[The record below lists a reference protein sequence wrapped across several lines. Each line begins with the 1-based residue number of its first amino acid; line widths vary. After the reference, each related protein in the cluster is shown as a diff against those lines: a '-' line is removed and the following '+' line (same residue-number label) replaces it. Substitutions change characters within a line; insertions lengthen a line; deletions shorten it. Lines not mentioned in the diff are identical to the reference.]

1 MSGQKRT
8 AGVLWASP
16 ADRIMLAEARA
27 GAHDSR
33 VHVGV
38 FSRMPGPAPA
48 PDEVRA
54 LLADAVDRAP
64 TLTYR
69 ITGRGR
75 RAHWEVDPG
84 FDLDRHVVEYRV
96 RPGRSLQQAVMDA
109 LRAHPLPREHPLWS
123 VIVLHGH
130 RQDEYALCYRA
141 HHAFQDGMA
150 VARTCEAVFGGA
162 ALHRPEPQPAPER
175 PPTRLLL
182 TALRDF
188 GRIAWR
194 PARWLPRAT
203 RTGTPTPALHTAVLD
218 ADAVRAI
225 AAGTGATPAQ
235 IGLAV
240 LAGALR
246 AWQPQHWTGRPAR
259 RQRRGLPTLLSM
271 SLRPITDRSALGTR
285 AGLLPV
291 ALPCA
296 EPSPLRRLDQVRA
309 HGASARISL
318 HHRAQSYI
326 WRRLPYPL
334 IKAFWTTSA
343 RTSPGYLVTTS
354 YMLPPGL
361 RGSAV
366 DTGAVFTVPQLM
378 RGSVGTVQFIVQGAV
393 VTASLLFD
401 PAVPDVD
408 RLPNLLAAALADLH
422 AALPDTA
429 TAHGGGLT
437 ARPGPARGGGR
448 RSC

>member
-1 MSGQKRT
+1 
-8 AGVLWASP
+8 
-16 ADRIMLAEARA
+16 MLAEARA
-27 GAHDSR
+27 DVHDSR
-33 VHVGV
+33 VQVGV

-48 PDEVRA
+48 LDDLKA

-64 TLTYR
+64 TLSYR

-75 RAHWEVDPG
+75 RARWEVDPG
-84 FDLDRHVVEYRV
+84 FDIGRHVLECRV
-96 RPGRSLQQAVMDA
+96 RPGRSVQQAVMDA
-109 LRAHPLPREHPLWS
+109 LRANPLPREHPLWS
-123 VIVLHGH
+123 VIVLHGY
-130 RQDEYALCYRA
+130 RQDEFTLCYRA

-162 ALHRPEPQPAPER
+162 ALNRPEPLPAPER
-175 PPTRLLL
+175 PPARLLL
-182 TALRDF
+182 TVFREF

-203 RTGTPTPALHTAVLD
+203 SKDGPTPALHTAVLD
-218 ADAVRAI
+218 ADAVRAV

-235 IGLAV
+235 IALAV

-246 AWQPQHWTGRPAR
+246 AWQPQHWTDRPDR

-271 SLRPITDRSALGTR
+271 SLRPFTDRSALGTQ

-296 EPSPLRRLDQVRA
+296 EPSPLRRLEQVRA

-334 IKAFWTTSA
+334 TRAFWTASVWA
-343 RTSPGYLVTTS
+343 SPGYLVTTS

-361 RGSAV
+361 RGSVV
-366 DTGAVFTVPQLM
+366 DSGAVFTVPQLM
-378 RGSVGTVQFIVQGAV
+378 RGSAGTVQFIAQGSS

-401 PAVPDVD
+401 PAVPGVE
-408 RLPNLLAAALADLH
+408 RLPDLMARALADLR
-422 AALPDTA
+422 AALPGA
-429 TAHGGGLT
+429 GAG
-437 ARPGPARGGGR
+437 
-448 RSC
+448 